1 MAGFTLITN
10 LYMKSSEILLH
21 GPNGRIQARLDLVE
35 KHENTYPSI
44 ALLLHS
50 HSSLGGS
57 MKDPIVHILKHALVQ
72 NGYSVLS
79 INCKGGESIQNQ
91 SKTVKQEDSEALED
105 AASSLDWLEKTLP
118 SAKCICVA
126 GFSFGSWIAMEL
138 TMRRPEVSHFISVS
152 PPVEK
157 YDFAPFVRFPL
168 RGLVIQGEI
177 DSVTEEKEVREF
189 FRPMFDK
196 KDSTVQYTSIEGG
209 DHFLRGKR
217 KELEKVTDAYLKSAI
232 DELQENH
239 NKVKKAKYTRNKAPV
254 A

>member
-1 MAGFTLITN
+1 
-10 LYMKSSEILLH
+10 MKSSEILLH
-21 GPNGRIQARLDLVE
+21 GPSGRIQARLDLVE
-35 KHENTYPSI
+35 KQENTYPSI

-57 MKDPIVHILKHALVQ
+57 IKDPVVHTLKQILVK

-79 INCKGGESIQNQ
+79 INCKGGDSLQNY
-91 SKTVKQEDSEALED
+91 SANNKTIKQEDSEALED

-168 RGLVIQGEI
+168 RGLILQGEV
-177 DSVTEEKEVREF
+177 DSVTEEKEVREL

-196 KDSTVQYTSIEGG
+196 KDSTVQYVSIEGA

-217 KELEKVTDAYLKSAI
+217 KELEEITDKYLKSAI
-232 DELQENH
+232 GELQENH
-239 NKVKKAKYTRNKAPV
+239 SKVKKAKYTRNKPTAV
-254 A
+254 